1 LRRKEKTR
9 LGSAFVLACF
19 GHLGCAASASKTT
32 ATIATSAEGGASV
45 DNWAEW
51 SMPNSQADVSAG
63 APNLESY
70 TDNGD
75 GTVTDNVTRLVWQK
89 DVPSSTYDQAAA
101 VLYCSG
107 LSLATHGD
115 WRLPSVIE
123 LVSVVDPGRFGPSID
138 ETYFPSTPAN
148 PFWSS
153 SPSPLMPGDGFDIPF
168 DAGNVSTDDLSSLF
182 SVRCVRSAITAGGAE
197 APPGRYSISS
207 GAVYDAKTGL
217 MWQRGFALANYSQPD
232 AQTYCTSLNLGGLH
246 WRLPTMKELLTLVDF
261 SQSSSPTI
269 DLTAFPGTPEDEFW
283 TSTAY
288 AGGAGRGLGV
298 DFSYGLAYTTSVSI
312 PYNARCVH

>member
-1 LRRKEKTR
+1 
-9 LGSAFVLACF
+9 
-19 GHLGCAASASKTT
+19 
-32 ATIATSAEGGASV
+32 
-45 DNWAEW
+45 
-51 SMPNSQADVSAG
+51 MPNSQADVSAG

-75 GTVTDNVTRLVWQK
+75 GTVADNVTGLVWQK
-89 DVPSSTYDQAAA
+89 AVASSTYGQAAA
-101 VLYCSG
+101 ILYCSD
-107 LSLATHGD
+107 LNLANHSD

-123 LVSVVDPGRFGPSID
+123 LVSIIDSGSFSPSID
-138 ETYFPSTPAN
+138 EAYFPSTPSSS
-148 PFWSS
+148 FWSS
-153 SPSPLMPGDGFDIPF
+153 TPSSLMPGNGFDIPF
-168 DAGNVSTDDLSSLF
+168 DAGNVSSDDVSNPF
-182 SVRCVRSAITAGGAE
+182 SARCVRSAAIAGGAE
-197 APPGRYSISS
+197 PPPARYAISN
-207 GAVYDAKTGL
+207 GTVHDAKTGL
-217 MWQRGFALANYSQPD
+217 TWQQVFALANYSQPD
-232 AQTYCTSLNLGGLH
+232 AQTYCTNLNLGGFR